1 MNEDIKE
8 ILSRPLM
15 RKLEDMLM
23 GIEGNIEVI
32 LKDESKID
40 HPVEYA
46 RLNGML
52 YGYQHC
58 KCMLE
63 AVIRLEKRRGCA
75 DL

>member
-15 RKLEDMLM
+15 RKLEDMLQ
-23 GIEGNIEVI
+23 GIDGNIEAI
-32 LKDESKID
+32 LKDESKLNY
-40 HPVEYA
+40 PTEYA
-46 RLNGML
+46 RLNGTL

-63 AVIRLEKRRGCA
+63 AIIRLEKRKGCA